1 MFIHTLWGPKTIGPV
16 LVCLLVVLA
25 TTGCD
30 EETVGPETRGSI
42 EGLVQEAST
51 NEAIANASVT
61 TSPPTQ
67 SVLTDNSGAFS
78 LTDIETGNYTVEVSK
93 SGYDTRNVTVNVQEN
108 QTASATVLLERGED
122 FDTQDDSLTAAV
134 ANWYN
139 DRVNRDSAGADSIFA
154 NVEYRVRNV
163 GDVPVTTYEVYFTI
177 NTPDGSFSF
186 EAKGDSLNAGEQ
198 DIGEFRKYITD
209 EEAEAVEIDDLY
221 YEPQDD

>member
-67 SVLTDNSGAFS
+67 SVLTDKSGAFS

-108 QTASATVLLERGED
+108 RTASATILLERGDD
-122 FDTQDDSLTAAV
+122 FGTQTDSLTAAV
-134 ANWYN
+134 TNWYN
-139 DRVNRDSAGADSIFA
+139 DRVNRDSTGADSIFA
-154 NVEYRVRNV
+154 DVEYSVRNV
-163 GDVPVTTYEVYFTI
+163 GDVPVRRYEVYFEIT
-177 NTPDGSFSF
+177 TSDGTFSF
-186 EAKGDSLNAGEQ
+186 EAEGDSLEATQ
-198 DIGEFRKYITD
+198 RDIGGFRKYITND
-209 EEAEAVEIDDLY
+209 AQAVEITDLY
-221 YEPQDD
+221 YETSES